1 MQTGILKYRQIKENL
16 SYLKSAENEIVQL
29 PRDVAVSVF
38 EELLSIRRRD
48 AAKARR
54 DQIKKFMKGSKS
66 TAPDR

>member
-1 MQTGILKYRQIKENL
+1 MQTGILKYRQIKESL
-16 SYLKSAENEIVQL
+16 SYLKSAKNEIVQL

-54 DQIKKFMKGSKS
+54 NQIKKIMKESKNV
-66 TAPDR
+66 APDR